1 MDLVLHG
8 GALPTFL
15 LDRLVAA
22 TGATAVDPRPPQVTR
37 LRNAVRGPAFAA
49 LVPLIEGEA
58 LDWAFV
64 EPGRKLADFGLIAFD
79 MDSTLITI

>member
-1 MDLVLHG
+1 MDLVVRG

-22 TGATAVDPRPPQVTR
+22 TGAARVEPCPPQ
-37 LRNAVRGPAFAA
+37 AVRLTAA
-49 LVPLIEGEA
+49 ARTPEFDALLPLIESEG

-64 EPGRKLADFGLIAFD
+64 DGSR
-79 MDSTLITI
+79 

>member
-1 MDLVLHG
+1 MDLVVRG

-22 TGATAVDPRPPQVTR
+22 TGAARVEPCPPQAVR
-37 LRNAVRGPAFAA
+37 LRDAHRTAEFGALLPLLAA
-49 LVPLIEGEA
+49 ER

-64 EPGRKLADFGLIAFD
+64 PAAP
-79 MDSTLITI
+79 